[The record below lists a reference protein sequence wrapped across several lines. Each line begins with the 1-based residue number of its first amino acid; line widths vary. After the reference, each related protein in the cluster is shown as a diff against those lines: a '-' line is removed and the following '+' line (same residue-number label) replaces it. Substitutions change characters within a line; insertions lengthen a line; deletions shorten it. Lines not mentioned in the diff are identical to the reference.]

1 MHLERHLFIRPLH
14 VYFIQ
19 LLHILPLHQFVY
31 IYSATWNISSSL
43 LMPLIGRSLDFYFFK
58 TDSSLRPHTNILVFY
73 YYYYFVFS
81 VMLEAFTWIRVLS
94 QL

>member
-1 MHLERHLFIRPLH
+1 MHLEIPLSRGTCSLDRYMYILFNFYTFYH
-14 VYFIQ
+14 YTS
-19 LLHILPLHQFVY
+19 FVY

-81 VMLEAFTWIRVLS
+81 VMLEAFT
-94 QL
+94 